1 MNLRGVNMR
10 INQDVFG
17 KEVLNT
23 DGVIVG
29 KAHDMEFDE
38 ETREIKS
45 IIIKKGGI
53 SNTLNISK
61 GEDVIPFDMIKVI
74 GDKILL
80 KDTFEDDFLV

>member
-1 MNLRGVNMR
+1 MK

-17 KEVLNT
+17 KEVLNA
-23 DGVIVG
+23 DGTVVG

-45 IIIKKGGI
+45 VIVKKGGI

-61 GEDVIPFDMIKVI
+61 GEDIVPFDMIKAI

-80 KDTFEDDFLV
+80 KDAFEDDFLV

>member
-1 MNLRGVNMR
+1 MKV
-10 INQDVFG
+10 NQDVFG

-29 KAHDMEFDE
+29 KVHDMEFDD

-45 IIIKKGGI
+45 IIVKKGGLT
-53 SNTLNISK
+53 NTLNISK
-61 GEDVIPFDMIKVI
+61 GEYVIPFDMIKAI

-80 KDTFEDDFLV
+80 KDAFEDDILI